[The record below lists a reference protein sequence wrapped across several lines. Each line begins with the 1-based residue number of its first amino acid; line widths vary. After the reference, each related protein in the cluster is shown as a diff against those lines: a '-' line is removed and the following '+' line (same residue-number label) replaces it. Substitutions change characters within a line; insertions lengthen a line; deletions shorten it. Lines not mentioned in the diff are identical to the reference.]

1 MKLVDWLCDRI
12 WVLQGNFT
20 AEDGYAAARVS
31 CAEMLKTG
39 TTCFL
44 ESMFADRYGFDG
56 LCRAV
61 DESGIRGCLGKIVMD
76 KGQYAKD
83 PKWAMYPGLVEGPE
97 SLDKTVAMWEKW
109 NGAANDRIRV
119 WFGARTPGGVSDDLY
134 RKMTAISREKGIP
147 ITMHCAE
154 VAADREFFASLS
166 PPQTPMSYCDSVG
179 LLGTKTVLVHMVHL
193 DDSDIKALAATGTH
207 VAHCPTS
214 NAKLASGTARVPDL
228 LKSNV
233 NVGLGT
239 DGAPCN
245 NTCDLLQ
252 EMKLAGIIHKGASF
266 DPTVVPAEA
275 VLEMATI
282 NGAKALGLE
291 DSIGSL
297 EVGKKADF
305 IAIDMR
311 KVHLQPYYSP
321 VSAVVYSAT
330 GQDVALTVVDGKK
343 VVEHGKLLTM
353 DEENVWQEAM
363 KHGHDVVER
372 AGLSQ
377 GVKPRWPTV

>member
-1 MKLVDWLCDRI
+1 L
-12 WVLQGNFT
+12 
-20 AEDGYAAARVS
+20 
-31 CAEMLKTG
+31 
-39 TTCFL
+39 
-44 ESMFADRYGFDG
+44 
-56 LCRAV
+56 
-61 DESGIRGCLGKIVMD
+61 
-76 KGQYAKD
+76 
-83 PKWAMYPGLVEGPE
+83 
-97 SLDKTVAMWEKW
+97 
-109 NGAANDRIRV
+109 
-119 WFGARTPGGVSDDLY
+119 RT
-134 RKMTAISREKGIP
+134 
-147 ITMHCAE
+147 
-154 VAADREFFASLS
+154 
-166 PPQTPMSYCDSVG
+166 Q
-179 LLGTKTVLVHMVHL
+179 
-193 DDSDIKALAATGTH
+193 H

-228 LKSNV
+228 LTAQV

-252 EMKLAGIIHKGASF
+252 EMKLAGIIHKGTSF

-282 NGAKALGLE
+282 NGAKALGLD

-330 GQDVALTVVDGKK
+330 GQDVALTVVNGKK

-372 AGLSQ
+372 AGLSA
-377 GVKPRWPTV
+377 GVKARWQLV